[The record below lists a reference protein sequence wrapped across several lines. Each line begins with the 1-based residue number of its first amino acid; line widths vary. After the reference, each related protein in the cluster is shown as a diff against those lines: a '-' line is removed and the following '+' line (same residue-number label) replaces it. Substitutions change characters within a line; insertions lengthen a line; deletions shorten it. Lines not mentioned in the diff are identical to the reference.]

1 MKITRGLEQGLRRA
15 INDFARWQSAERILC
30 RRLPEGLFVGQGRGG
45 KSTPIDPGADLPVI
59 CCCEIYPVHQEGN
72 MDHRL
77 LEIIA
82 CPVCNGKLYY
92 SQDKQELICKLDS
105 LAFPLRDGIPVLLE
119 TEARALTV
127 EESHSRVSWLLFL
140 RVSPL
145 RACREN
151 HCRTLTANR

>member
-1 MKITRGLEQGLRRA
+1 
-15 INDFARWQSAERILC
+15 
-30 RRLPEGLFVGQGRGG
+30 
-45 KSTPIDPGADLPVI
+45 
-59 CCCEIYPVHQEGN
+59 

-119 TEARALTV
+119 QR
-127 EESHSRVSWLLFL
+127 RVRW
-140 RVSPL
+140 R
-145 RACREN
+145 
-151 HCRTLTANR
+151 